1 MQKYSK
7 LLLMILIPLLIVL
20 NGCWDRRELDTLAIV
35 SGLAIDKADEPGK
48 IQITAQIIKPGE
60 MKVPQAGGGGGGEKP
75 YWNITATGETVSE
88 TMREFTHE
96 SNRKLYLPHNE
107 TLIFSQDIAKEGIK
121 KYVDFFVRE
130 PESTRGLTKVLVSKG
145 KANDILDSQTELEKI
160 PGENIAQLVD
170 ESVATSE
177 ESAVNLQEFFTRLMS
192 KTTAPVASVIEVMD
206 QGKEKIARLSGTAIF
221 KTDKL
226 VGYLNK
232 AETRGLLWVIDKV
245 KSGIIVV
252 KSPSGEGKVSLE
264 IIRASS
270 EITTEIKD
278 NKPYITINIDEEGN
292 LSDQMSP
299 DYDLTKLPVWSSL
312 EKSQA
317 DAIQQ
322 EVMAALKKAQDLNT
336 DIFGFGDAVHRKYPE
351 LWRDMEKQWDH
362 YFPDLE
368 VEVIINA
375 KLSRPGMITK
385 PPVQK

>member
-1 MQKYSK
+1 MQKHSK
-7 LLLMILIPLLIVL
+7 LLLIILIPLLIVL
-20 NGCWDRRELDTLAIV
+20 NGCWDHRELNTLAIV
-35 SGLAIDKADEPGK
+35 SCLGIDKAEEPSK

-60 MKVPQAGGGGGGEKP
+60 MKAGEGGGGKKP
-75 YWNITATGETVSE
+75 YWNITTTGETVSD
-88 TMREFTHE
+88 TIREFTHE

-107 TLIFSQDIAKEGIK
+107 ALIFSQDIAKEGVK

-130 PESTRGLTKVLVSKG
+130 PESRELAKVLVSKG
-145 KANDILDSQTELEKI
+145 KANEILDLETELEKI
-160 PGENIAQLVD
+160 PGRNISQLVD

-177 ESAVNLQEFFTRLMS
+177 ASAVNMQEFSTRLMS
-192 KTTAPVASVIEVMD
+192 KTTAPVASMIEVSD
-206 QGKEKIARLSGTAIF
+206 QGKGKIARLSGTAVF

-226 VGYLNK
+226 IGYLNK

-270 EITTEIKD
+270 KITTEIKD
-278 NKPYITINIDEEGN
+278 NNVPYITVHIDEEGN

-299 DYDLTKLPVWSSL
+299 EDDLPKLPVWSSL

-317 DAIQQ
+317 DVIHQ
-322 EVMAALKKAQDLNT
+322 EVMAALEKAQELNA

-351 LWRDMEKQWDH
+351 LWGDMEKQWDQ

-368 VEVIINA
+368 VEVIVNA
-375 KLSRPGMITK
+375 KLSRTGMIKK
-385 PPVQK
+385 PPVPE